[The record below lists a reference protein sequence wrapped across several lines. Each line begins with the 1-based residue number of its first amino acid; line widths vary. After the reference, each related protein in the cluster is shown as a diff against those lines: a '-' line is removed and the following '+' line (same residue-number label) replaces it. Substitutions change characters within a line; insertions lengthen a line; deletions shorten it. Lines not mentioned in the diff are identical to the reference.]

1 MSSERASDP
10 DARGSYATTI
20 QVRFSDTDA
29 LGHVNNASY
38 AAYAETARLD
48 FFATF
53 GVSVNSII
61 LAHLAIEY
69 RRQVMLGDP
78 VSVTTRIRFLG
89 NTSITLEQH
98 VISRDQIAAEIR
110 SVVVFF
116 NYRTGT
122 KQQVPPDLRARI
134 LSSPDLAATPP
145 SADTVDQSDGY
156 R

>member
-1 MSSERASDP
+1 VSSGRASDP
-10 DARGSYATTI
+10 DARGSYATSI

-48 FFATF
+48 FLARF

-69 RRQVMLGDP
+69 RRQIVLGDP
-78 VSVTTRIRFLG
+78 VSVATRIRRLG
-89 NTSITLEQH
+89 NTSLTLEQH

-116 NYRTGT
+116 NYCTGH
-122 KQQVPPDLRARI
+122 KQQVPPDVRARI
-134 LSSPDLAATPP
+134 LSTPDLAATAA

>member
-1 MSSERASDP
+1 VFPGHASDP
-10 DARGSYATTI
+10 DGRSSYTTEI

-29 LGHVNNASY
+29 LGHLNNASY

-48 FFATF
+48 FFARL

-69 RRQVMLGDP
+69 RRQIMLGDP
-78 VSVTTRIRFLG
+78 VSVTTRIRSLG
-89 NTSITLEQH
+89 NTSITLEQD
-98 VISRDQIAAEIR
+98 VVSRDQIAAEIR

-116 NYRTGT
+116 NYGAGDKR
-122 KQQVPPDLRARI
+122 QVPPDLRARI
-134 LSSPDLAATPP
+134 VSSPDSAVTPTNSDEP
-145 SADTVDQSDGY
+145 DQSDGY